1 MELILRLQKKDVLVF
16 FRFIVIALCF
26 CGFFLSGSVV
36 LNAQS
41 NDFSIQSPV
50 EYVYETELKT
60 GNVLIPVQ
68 WETGMAVDEAT
79 EIRIYQMITN
89 EYQFEV
95 QIPHVV
101 MWWGEGLHV
110 TYAAPLFVT
119 DINELRLQVQ
129 FIQNAEIRATSDLML
144 PIRPGGRSIRVTP
157 QVSTFD
163 ITSVQPLSSSRERI
177 GVGINWWVDNA
188 PTNANLAFEQIL
200 PDGTIRNIEQQRQ
213 ELQVLPIG
221 EGFGVAQI
229 PFSPTKV
236 IMLRVRLYD
245 LQTGY
250 VYALDAEATTYSV
263 PSVTSAGTVSE
274 QPTPTPLP
282 NLSPATEQA
291 YEDCFAEPF
300 PPVMNLTIGEDV
312 TYNFPP
318 FETALPIPNHIYRTA
333 TGTDRITS
341 LVGIDPVITLLDVT
355 CFRQSSTD
363 LPMRRWLIRN
373 QDEIVGWMD
382 EYFQLA
388 NGEYWYL
395 LRDSY
400 SVDVTVN
407 QFSISETVVNQDE
420 TVTIEWN
427 VENTDHVSIQMNAS
441 MSLTANGDNLPPSGS
456 VEITV
461 PRTSIVVFEMIYP
474 PNLVDPLRLEVNC
487 TYALIDPEQTANTV
501 CPDAPQ
507 DITTTVQYFENG
519 YMMQFPS
526 GVIVAGNSSGFFQY
540 RLTGS
545 DATFLH
551 DVPDGLFPPANRF
564 SEFWEDEL
572 MQVEIGWATGDEA
585 TFTTTTQKYRDLT
598 ETYETML
605 FVTPDGD
612 VEFFGYNIE

>member
-1 MELILRLQKKDVLVF
+1 MELVLLLERKGILTSFLLIAITIIIMLAIVMFQALLETNSVTPTETETPTSISTTTLLLSTSSATNTLSPTATNTNIPTIMPMNVVAPEPINVTIHRFETSAIQVTIQDLIYGQALVPVSWHVTNRPINSNLVF
-16 FRFIVIALCF
+16 EQVFSE
-26 CGFFLSGSVV
+26 GGST
-36 LNAQS
+36 N
-41 NDFSIQSPV
+41 I
-50 EYVYETELKT
+50 ELPRD
-60 GNVLIPVQ
+60 NSWV
-68 WETGMAVDEAT
+68 
-79 EIRIYQMITN
+79 N
-89 EYQFEV
+89 SS
-95 QIPHVV
+95 
-101 MWWGEGLHV
+101 GEGVVRPGFPSDSDTHIIV
-110 TYAAPLFVT
+110 Q
-119 DINELRLQVQ
+119 LRVVNT
-129 FIQNAEIRATSDLML
+129 QNDRTLASQQLRIPIVEGT
-144 PIRPGGRSIRVTP
+144 PIRV
-157 QVSTFD
+157 
-163 ITSVQPLSSSRERI
+163 
-177 GVGINWWVDNA
+177 
-188 PTNANLAFEQIL
+188 PTEPN
-200 PDGTIRNIEQQRQ
+200 
-213 ELQVLPIG
+213 
-221 EGFGVAQI
+221 
-229 PFSPTKV
+229 
-236 IMLRVRLYD
+236 
-245 LQTGY
+245 
-250 VYALDAEATTYSV
+250 
-263 PSVTSAGTVSE
+263 
-274 QPTPTPLP
+274 PTP
-282 NLSPATEQA
+282 ATGQI

-300 PPVMNLTIGEDV
+300 PSVMNLTIGEDV

-318 FETALPIPNHIYRTA
+318 FETASPIPNYIYRTA

-373 QDEIVGWMD
+373 QDGIVGWMD
-382 EYFQLA
+382 EYFQFS
-388 NGEYWYL
+388 NSEYWYL

-407 QFSISETVVNQDE
+407 QFSLSETVVNQDE

-441 MSLTANGDNLPPSGS
+441 MPLTANGDNLPPSGS

-474 PNLVDPLRLEVNC
+474 PNLVEPLRLEVNC
-487 TYALIDPEQTANTV
+487 THALIDPEQTANTA

-507 DITTTVQYFENG
+507 DVTATVQYFENG

-526 GVIVAGNSSGFFQY
+526 GVIVSGNSAGFFQY

-545 DATFLH
+545 NATFLH
-551 DVPDGLFPPANRF
+551 DVPDGLLPPANRF

-585 TFTTTTQKYRDLT
+585 TLTTTTQKYRDLT